1 MTKNNTNWQVYE
13 KYLNVWKIVKCMTQ
27 KYEKWRIGMKND
39 INLWKIQKVQKWG
52 KRPKMDKSLNA
63 V

>member
-1 MTKNNTNWQVYE
+1 M
-13 KYLNVWKIVKCMTQ
+13 KIVKCIKNDAKVWKMTHRF
-27 KYEKWRIGMKND
+27 EKWRIGMKND
-39 INLWKIQKVQKWG
+39 VNLWKIQKVQKWG